1 MRINPDFL
9 VRHALIALSLVVLL
23 EPVVLCASDTKPPDK
38 TPWIGEQSTAGSF
51 CLVCGGK
58 AASIIVD
65 SNDFAGVKRAAGDL
79 ETDIEKVTRVKP
91 SLLETANAPKD
102 RIVLIGSIGHSK
114 PIDKLIATGKL
125 DVKAIQGQW
134 ESFVIAT
141 VEKPMPGVPQALVIV
156 GSDKRGAI
164 YGIYEVSEQIGV
176 SPWYWWADVPPRH
189 HKELYIANGA
199 RHEGPPAVKYR
210 GIFLNDEEPALGG
223 WSREK
228 FGGLNSKMYS
238 HMFEL
243 LLRLRANY
251 MWPAMWWYKS
261 FNEDDPLNPK
271 LADEYGI
278 VMGTSHHEP
287 MMRSQGEWN
296 RHKQDYGNG
305 EWNYKTNGEGLRKF
319 WTDGVARN
327 KNYEN
332 IYTMGMRGD
341 GDMAMPDAG
350 GLQANMALLEK
361 IINDQRAILAAQVN
375 PDVTKVPQLWAL
387 YTEVQRYYDAG
398 LKVPDDITPLF
409 SDDNVGNLRRLPTP
423 QERARS
429 GGIGIY
435 YHLDMNGG
443 PFSYKWLNS
452 NPLPKIWEQMNLAL
466 QYGATRIWIVNVGDL
481 KPLEVPMEF
490 FIRLGW
496 DPQSIDKNGLDK
508 YLENWAERDFGEEH
522 AAAIGNIV
530 ALYAKLNA
538 SPKPELVHPNTFSM
552 ANYREAERVVTQWQD
567 LEERATKIGKLLPAD
582 EQDAYY
588 ELVLHPVLAS
598 GNAVELNI
606 TAEQNRIFALQG
618 RFSANA
624 EAQKAGALFER
635 DGQLRDYYNKQLVRG
650 KWDHMMD
657 QVHLGYT
664 SWESPRADIM
674 PPISTVRQPVGVEFG
689 VAAEGHERAWTDNE
703 PSHELPVFDSLQNE
717 AHYIDVF
724 PRNDGP
730 ANFTI
735 KADKPWIVLREGNAF
750 SGSPEDRRFWVQ
762 IDWSKAP
769 VGESQGVVT
778 VTGDDRNPDVLRVQ
792 TVQVRALHA
801 TPEQEREAQGAFAAL
816 AGPIAF
822 NADAAMRNIAVGD
835 VHWEK
840 LPDYGREDS
849 AMTIFPV
856 TAASIKQGADAP
868 RLEYDVY
875 FAHAGAYQV
884 DLITNPTLNM
894 YPARGLAIEA
904 AIDGTEKQRL
914 DAFATTERHEN
925 RPGMTAAPMPLRM
938 GGPPASGPQVNAR
951 VMHFMVNIDR
961 PGKHTLQLSMVDPT
975 MVLEKIVV
983 HDEPLPYSFFGP
995 PAKPAYAQG
1004 AGASSANSAAD

>member
-1 MRINPDFL
+1 MQKMGSSI
-9 VRHALIALSLVVLL
+9 VRGTLTVLSLIFLPPTV
-23 EPVVLCASDTKPPDK
+23 AIGANGAKPPEN
-38 TPWIGEQSTAGSF
+38 TPWVGEQFSPGSF
-51 CLVCGGK
+51 CLVCSGK

-65 SNDFAGVKRAAGDL
+65 PNDFAGVKRAASDL
-79 ETDIEKVTRVKP
+79 QTDIEKVSSIKP
-91 SLLETANAPKD
+91 SLLETSKAGKEP
-102 RIVLIGSIGHSK
+102 IVLIGTIGHNK
-114 PIDKLIATGKL
+114 AIDKLIAAGKI
-125 DVKAIQGQW
+125 DVNAIQGQW

-141 VEKPMPGVPQALVIV
+141 VERPMPGVPQALVIV

-189 HKELYIANGA
+189 HRELYVAKGA
-199 RHEGPPAVKYR
+199 HREGPPAVKYR

-228 FGGLNSKMYS
+228 FGDLNSKMYA

-243 LLRLRANY
+243 LLRLKANY

-287 MMRSQGEWN
+287 MMRSQGEWY

-305 EWNYKTNGEGLRKF
+305 EWNYKTNADGLRKF
-319 WTDGVARN
+319 WSDGVIRN
-327 KNYEN
+327 KDYEN

-350 GLQANMALLEK
+350 GFEANKNLLEK
-361 IINDQRAILAAQVN
+361 IINDQREILAAHVN
-375 PDVTKVPQLWAL
+375 PDVTSVPQMWAL

-409 SDDNVGNLRRLPTP
+409 SDDNVGDLRRLPTP
-423 QERARS
+423 KELVRK

-435 YHLDMNGG
+435 YHMDMNGG

-481 KPLEVPMEF
+481 KPLEVPIEF
-490 FIRLGW
+490 FIRFGW
-496 DPQSIDKNGLDK
+496 DPQSIDKDGLDK
-508 YLENWAERDFGEEH
+508 YLEKWAERDFGKEH
-522 AAAIGNIV
+522 AAEIGNIV
-530 ALYAKLNA
+530 SLYAKYNA
-538 SPKPELVHPNTFSM
+538 SPKPELVHPNTFSVV
-552 ANYREAERVVTQWQD
+552 NYGEAERVVKQWQD
-567 LEERATKIGKLLPAD
+567 LSERATKIGKLLPAD

-624 EAQKAGALFER
+624 EAQKTGELFER

-664 SWESPRADIM
+664 TWESPRADIM
-674 PPISTVRQPVGVEFG
+674 PPIYAVRQPIGVEFG

-703 PSHELPVFDSLQNE
+703 VSHALPVFDSLQNE

-724 PRNDGP
+724 SRNDGP

-735 KADKPWIVLREGNAF
+735 KADKPWIILREGKAF
-750 SGSPEDRRFWVQ
+750 SSSPEDRRFWVQ

-769 VGESQGVVT
+769 VGESRGIVT
-778 VTGDDRNPDVLRVQ
+778 ITGDERNPDVLRVE
-792 TVQVRALHA
+792 TVQVRALRA
-801 TPEQEREAQGAFAAL
+801 TPEQEREAQGTFAAL
-816 AGPIAF
+816 TGPISF
-822 NADAAMRNIAVGD
+822 NADAAMRNIHVGE
-835 VHWEK
+835 VRWEK
-840 LPDYGREDS
+840 LPDFGREDS
-849 AMTIFPV
+849 ATTIFPV
-856 TAASIKQGADAP
+856 TAPSIKQDTDAP

-875 FAHAGAYQV
+875 FAHAGIYHV
-884 DLITNPTLNM
+884 DLVTDTTLDM
-894 YPARGLAIEA
+894 FPGRGLAVKA
-904 AIDGTEKQRL
+904 SIDGFEGQSVE
-914 DAFATTERHEN
+914 AFPTTLGPAIVSGTTGVPRTPRRE
-925 RPGMTAAPMPLRM
+925 GM
-938 GGPPASGPQVNAR
+938 PASGPQVNAR
-951 VMHFMVNIDR
+951 VMQFTVNIDK

-983 HDEPLPYSFFGP
+983 HDEPLLPSFFGP
-995 PAKPAYAQG
+995 PATPAYTG
-1004 AGASSANSAAD
+1004 K

>member
-1 MRINPDFL
+1 MRMSRICVVRGALMALPIAFL
-9 VRHALIALSLVVLL
+9 LQSVALRAIDQN
-23 EPVVLCASDTKPPDK
+23 SDEKV
-38 TPWIGEQSTAGSF
+38 PWIGDQSSAGSF
-51 CLVCGGK
+51 CLVCRGT
-58 AASIIVD
+58 AASVMVD

-79 ETDIEKVTRVKP
+79 QTDIERVSSIKP
-91 SLLETANAPKD
+91 SLIEGTKVPKGPV
-102 RIVLIGSIGHSK
+102 VLVGSIGHSK
-114 PIDKLIATGKL
+114 PIDKLIATGKI

-134 ESFVIAT
+134 ESFMIAT
-141 VEKPMPGVPQALVIV
+141 VEKPSPGVAQALVIV
-156 GSDKRGAI
+156 GSDKRGTI

-176 SPWYWWADVPPRH
+176 SPWYWWADVPPKH
-189 HKELYIANGA
+189 HKELYVAKGA
-199 RHEGPPAVKYR
+199 RREGPPAVKYR
-210 GIFLNDEEPALGG
+210 GIFLNDEEPALGK

-243 LLRLRANY
+243 LLRLKANY

-287 MMRSQGEWN
+287 MVRSQGEWF

-305 EWNYKTNGEGLRKF
+305 EWNYKTNAEGLRKF
-319 WTDGVARN
+319 WNDGVARN

-350 GLQANMALLEK
+350 GLEANKKLLEK
-361 IINDQRAILAAQVN
+361 VISDQREILAAQVN
-375 PDVTKVPQLWAL
+375 PDVTKVPQMWAL

-398 LKVPDDITPLF
+398 LKVPDDVTPLF

-423 QERARS
+423 EERARK

-435 YHLDMNGG
+435 YHMDMNGG

-481 KPLEVPMEF
+481 KPLEVPIEF

-496 DPQSIDKNGLDK
+496 DPQSIDKDGLDK
-508 YLENWAERDFGEEH
+508 YLEKWAERDFGKEH
-522 AAAIGNIV
+522 AAEIGNIV
-530 ALYAKLNA
+530 ALYAKYNA
-538 SPKPELVHPNTFSM
+538 SPKPELVHPNTFSVV
-552 ANYREAERVVTQWQD
+552 NYREAERVLKQWQE
-567 LEERATKIGKLLPAD
+567 LEERATNLGKLLPAD

-588 ELVLHPVLAS
+588 ELVLHPVLAC

-606 TAEQNRIFALQG
+606 TAERNRIFALQG
-618 RFSANA
+618 RISANA
-624 EAQKAGALFER
+624 EAQKASALFER
-635 DGQLRDYYNKQLVRG
+635 DGQLRDYYNNQLVGG

-664 SWESPRADIM
+664 NWESPRADIM
-674 PPISTVRQPVGVEFG
+674 PPISVVRQPNGVEFG
-689 VAAEGHERAWTDNE
+689 IAAEGHERAWTDNE
-703 PSHELPVFDSLQNE
+703 ASHALPVFDSLRNE
-717 AHYIDVF
+717 AHYIDAF
-724 PRNDGP
+724 SRNDAP
-730 ANFTI
+730 AKVTI
-735 KADKPWIVLREGNAF
+735 RTDVPWITLREGKAI
-750 SGSPEDRRFWVQ
+750 SSSTEDRRFWVQ

-769 VGESQGVVT
+769 MGESHGLIT
-778 VTGDDRNPDVLRVQ
+778 VEGDERNPDVLRVE
-792 TVQVRALHA
+792 TVQVRALRA
-801 TPEQEREAQGAFAAL
+801 TREQEREAQGAFAAL
-816 AGPIAF
+816 AGPISF
-822 NADAAMRNIAVGD
+822 NADAAMRNIAVGE

-840 LPDYGREDS
+840 LPDYGREES

-856 TAASIKQGADAP
+856 TAASIRPGADAP

-875 FAHAGAYQV
+875 FAHAGTYHV

-894 YPARGLAIEA
+894 YPGRGLAIEV
-904 AIDGTEKQRL
+904 AIDGTERQRV
-914 DAFATTERHEN
+914 DGFPTTEPPGN
-925 RPGMTAAPMPLRM
+925 GSGIPGRPRAQRM
-938 GGPPASGPQVNAR
+938 GEMPASGPQVNAR
-951 VMHFMVNIDR
+951 VLQFTVNIDK

-983 HDEPLPYSFFGP
+983 HDAPLLPSFFGP
-995 PAKPAYAQG
+995 PAEPAYAG
-1004 AGASSANSAAD
+1004 K